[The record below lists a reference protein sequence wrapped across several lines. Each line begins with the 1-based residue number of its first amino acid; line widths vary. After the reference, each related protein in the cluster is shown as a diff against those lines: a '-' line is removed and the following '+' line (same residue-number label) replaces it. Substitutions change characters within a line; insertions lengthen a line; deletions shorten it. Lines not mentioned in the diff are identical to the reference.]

1 MTTAPM
7 ETVSARRTTA
17 SEPILDVRN
26 LTTVVRGKS
35 GAVTTVDNVSFSV
48 RAGRA
53 LALVGESGS
62 GKSMTCLSVMN
73 LLPASGNVVAGEVLF
88 KGRDLLKLKPREL
101 EKVRGREVGMI
112 LQDAMTSLNPLF
124 TIGDQVSEVFRYHQG
139 ITNREELRKRSIDV
153 LEKVKIP
160 AAAERLYS
168 YPFQFSGGMRQR
180 VSIAINIALN
190 PDLLIC
196 DEPTTALDVT
206 VQLQILKL
214 LRDLQR
220 DNNLAIVFVT
230 HDLHLAAQFCDDV
243 AIMYGGRIVE
253 AGPIGEVFAQPVHP
267 YTVGLLEAVPVL
279 SAYDR
284 RLAAIAGQQ
293 PALSRL
299 PEGCRFA
306 ARCGYA
312 IDRCKQYPDW
322 FEWDTAAGTRRVAC
336 WRTDER
342 IAEEAGALM
351 ARHASIATIFPA
363 GASDRTQGGDMPLDP
378 VDLARAGVG
387 P

>member
-1 MTTAPM
+1 MNAMTTAIP
-7 ETVSARRTTA
+7 
-17 SEPILDVRN
+17 PILDVRN
-26 LTTVVRGKS
+26 MTAVIRGKS
-35 GAVTTVDNVSFSV
+35 GDVTTVDNVSFSV
-48 RAGRA
+48 AAGRS

-62 GKSMTCLSVMN
+62 GKSMTCLSLMN
-73 LLPASGNVVAGEVLF
+73 LLPAAGKVVAGEVMF
-88 KGRDLLKLKPREL
+88 KGRDLLRLTPREL

-124 TIGDQVSEVFRYHQG
+124 TVGDQVGEVFKYHQG
-139 ITNREELRKRSIDV
+139 ITDRKELRRRSIEV

-180 VSIAINIALN
+180 VSIAINIALS

-220 DNNLAIVFVT
+220 ETDLAIIFVT

-253 AGPIGEVFAQPVHP
+253 SGPIADVFANPVHP
-267 YTVGLLEAVPVL
+267 YTVGLLDAVPAL
-279 SAYDR
+279 ATYDQK
-284 RLAAIAGQQ
+284 LAAIAGQQ
-293 PALSRL
+293 PMLSRL
-299 PEGCRFA
+299 PPGCRFA
-306 ARCGYA
+306 ARCAWA
-312 IDRCKQYPDW
+312 IDRCTTQYPDW
-322 FEWDTAAGTRRVAC
+322 FEWDVARGTRRVAC
-336 WRTDER
+336 WRTAER
-342 IAEEAGALM
+342 LAEESGAAIAEHPAA
-351 ARHASIATIFPA
+351 ASLAPDVGQDGTPNRA
-363 GASDRTQGGDMPLDP
+363 VP
-378 VDLARAGVG
+378 VPDFVRETLA

>member
-1 MTTAPM
+1 M
-7 ETVSARRTTA
+7 TA
-17 SEPILDVRN
+17 STPPAPILDVRN
-26 LTTVVRGKS
+26 MTTVLRGKS
-35 GAVTTVDNVSFSV
+35 GAVTAVDNVSFSV
-48 RAGRA
+48 AAGRS

-62 GKSMTCLSVMN
+62 GKSMTCLSLMN
-73 LLPASGNVVAGEVLF
+73 LLPSSGNVADGQVLF
-88 KGRDLLKLKPREL
+88 KGRDLRELAPREL
-101 EKVRGREVGMI
+101 EKIRGREIGMI

-124 TIGDQVSEVFRYHQG
+124 TIGEQVGEVFKYHQG
-139 ITNREELRKRSIDV
+139 IRDKKELARRSIEV

-180 VSIAINIALN
+180 VSIAINIALS

-206 VQLQILKL
+206 VQWQILKL

-220 DNNLAIVFVT
+220 ETNLAILFVT

-253 AGPIGEVFAQPVHP
+253 AGPIADVFERPVHP
-267 YTVGLLEAVPVL
+267 YTAGLLEAVPAL
-279 SAYDR
+279 ATYHR
-284 RLAAIAGQQ
+284 KLAAIAGQQ
-293 PALSRL
+293 PALARL

-306 ARCGYA
+306 ARCAYA
-312 IDRCKQYPDW
+312 EERCTRQYPDW
-322 FEWDTAAGTRRVAC
+322 FEWNAKQGTHRVAC
-336 WRTDER
+336 WRTAER
-342 IAEEAGALM
+342 LGE
-351 ARHASIATIFPA
+351 TA
-363 GASDRTQGGDMPLDP
+363 GASVAKHAPQAALEPGIDADAPSGEAVSPTLLTRET
-378 VDLARAGVG
+378 LA